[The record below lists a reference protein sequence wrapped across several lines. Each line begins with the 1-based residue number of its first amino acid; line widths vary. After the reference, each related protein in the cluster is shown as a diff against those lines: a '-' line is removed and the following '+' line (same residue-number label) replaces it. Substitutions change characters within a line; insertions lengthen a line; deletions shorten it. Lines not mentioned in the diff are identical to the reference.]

1 MVSGHCLSACFHDDV
16 VVIAIYLTC
25 CCRWWSSSW
34 LSHPAINK
42 LQFPCLPPSIS
53 PSCGHCSHSDKSVCK
68 VSLQLPLPSPL
79 WTSDYAEKA
88 KLIVQTH
95 TFQGS
100 SPMCSTT
107 SVCASVCF
115 TFSIARILPYFLHG
129 TIDALALPACL
140 RLWRHYDVFCRAR
153 CVCVV
158 SPDSAPCSSFATWQI
173 IINFPLAMTTNIS
186 VWHVWKYLF
195 AMRATTLYR
204 LLSICMCVHIYVYI
218 VTISWHTSTHSM
230 YTTKCC
236 VATVATRLQAQFIE
250 LAN

>member
-42 LQFPCLPPSIS
+42 LHFPCLPSSIS
-53 PSCGHCSHSDKSVCK
+53 PTAVIARILTNPFVKSCCSCPSHSSA
-68 VSLQLPLPSPL
+68 PL

-129 TIDALALPACL
+129 TTDALALPACL

-153 CVCVV
+153 CVYVLCLQTQLHA
-158 SPDSAPCSSFATWQI
+158 APLQ
-173 IINFPLAMTTNIS
+173 
-186 VWHVWKYLF
+186 HG
-195 AMRATTLYR
+195 R
-204 LLSICMCVHIYVYI
+204 LLSIF
-218 VTISWHTSTHSM
+218 
-230 YTTKCC
+230 
-236 VATVATRLQAQFIE
+236 L
-250 LAN
+250 